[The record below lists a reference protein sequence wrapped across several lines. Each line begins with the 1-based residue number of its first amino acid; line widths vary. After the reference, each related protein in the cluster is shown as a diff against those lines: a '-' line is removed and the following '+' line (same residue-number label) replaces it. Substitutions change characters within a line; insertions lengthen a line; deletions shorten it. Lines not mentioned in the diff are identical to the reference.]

1 MEVSGDGLDLIR
13 ISGIRH
19 YGYTGFFPEEQVLGQ
34 WFEVNLSLWLD
45 LATTGA
51 NDQLENTLNYAEVVA
66 EVTAVM
72 DAARFKT
79 LERLNTAILERVLAF
94 AMGQVQPNQSAL
106 VHDQIE
112 SNLTFLGLQGM
123 ADPPRPEAKAAI
135 RTCES
140 AGIRVVMITGDHPV
154 TALAVARELGLPGTE
169 RVVTGAELAVEGGF
183 TAV

>member
-1 MEVSGDGLDLIR
+1 MDTLR
-13 ISGIRH
+13 ISAIRAWGH
-19 YGYTGFFPEEQVLGQ
+19 TGYFDAEQELGQ

-94 AMGQVQPNQSAL
+94 AQVRRAHSELVKLSPPIPGFSGQITIAMTRS
-106 VHDQIE
+106 
-112 SNLTFLGLQGM
+112 
-123 ADPPRPEAKAAI
+123 KA
-135 RTCES
+135 S
-140 AGIRVVMITGDHPV
+140 GV
-154 TALAVARELGLPGTE
+154 
-169 RVVTGAELAVEGGF
+169 
-183 TAV
+183 

>member
-94 AMGQVQPNQSAL
+94 AQVRRAHSELVKLSAPIPGFSGQITIAMTRS
-106 VHDQIE
+106 
-112 SNLTFLGLQGM
+112 
-123 ADPPRPEAKAAI
+123 KA
-135 RTCES
+135 S
-140 AGIRVVMITGDHPV
+140 GV
-154 TALAVARELGLPGTE
+154 
-169 RVVTGAELAVEGGF
+169 
-183 TAV
+183 

>member
-1 MEVSGDGLDLIR
+1 LIR

-19 YGYTGFFPEEQVLGQ
+19 YGYTGFFAEEQVLGQ

-66 EVTAVM
+66 AVTAVM

-94 AMGQVQPNQSAL
+94 AQVHRAHSELVKLSPPIPGFGGQITIAMTRS
-106 VHDQIE
+106 
-112 SNLTFLGLQGM
+112 
-123 ADPPRPEAKAAI
+123 KA
-135 RTCES
+135 S
-140 AGIRVVMITGDHPV
+140 GV
-154 TALAVARELGLPGTE
+154 
-169 RVVTGAELAVEGGF
+169 
-183 TAV
+183 

>member
-1 MEVSGDGLDLIR
+1 MEVSSDGLEGLDLIR

-19 YGYTGFFPEEQVLGQ
+19 YGYTGFFAEEQVLGQ

-94 AMGQVQPNQSAL
+94 AQVRLAHSELVKLSPPIPGFSGQITIAMTRS
-106 VHDQIE
+106 
-112 SNLTFLGLQGM
+112 
-123 ADPPRPEAKAAI
+123 KA
-135 RTCES
+135 S
-140 AGIRVVMITGDHPV
+140 GV
-154 TALAVARELGLPGTE
+154 
-169 RVVTGAELAVEGGF
+169 
-183 TAV
+183 

>member
-1 MEVSGDGLDLIR
+1 MEVSDDGAAGLDLIR

-79 LERLNTAILERVLAF
+79 LERLNTAILDRVLAF
-94 AMGQVQPNQSAL
+94 AQVRRAHSELVKLSPPIPGFSGQITIAMTRS
-106 VHDQIE
+106 
-112 SNLTFLGLQGM
+112 
-123 ADPPRPEAKAAI
+123 KA
-135 RTCES
+135 S
-140 AGIRVVMITGDHPV
+140 GV
-154 TALAVARELGLPGTE
+154 
-169 RVVTGAELAVEGGF
+169 
-183 TAV
+183 